1 MKGSK
6 NIKIGIETNKI
17 TIAILQAQRIT
28 QIAHRYK
35 GN

>member
-6 NIKIGIETNKI
+6 KIKIGIETNKI
-17 TIAILQAQRIT
+17 TIAILHAKKIT